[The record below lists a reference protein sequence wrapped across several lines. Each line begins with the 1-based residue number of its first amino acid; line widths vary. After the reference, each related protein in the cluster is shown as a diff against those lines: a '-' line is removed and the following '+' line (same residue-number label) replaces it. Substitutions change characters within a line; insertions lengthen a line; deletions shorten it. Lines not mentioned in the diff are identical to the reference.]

1 MNRGKEYAVEQPAK
15 LIDGTAVRVST
26 SNKKF
31 KSFKSTYK
39 NASSITFDHASAGR
53 NKESKSTLVRATR
66 NWQKDRDI
74 YGSDIMN
81 SSTIPDPPA
90 RNATSK
96 SRIYS
101 PKPTR
106 KSDLFQDGGSD
117 TEILSE
123 R

>member
-1 MNRGKEYAVEQPAK
+1 
-15 LIDGTAVRVST
+15 VRLST

-53 NKESKSTLVRATR
+53 NNNDSSTLVRATR

-81 SSTIPDPPA
+81 ASTMPA
-90 RNATSK
+90 QSATSRA
-96 SRIYS
+96 RIFS
-101 PKPTR
+101 PK
-106 KSDLFQDGGSD
+106 
-117 TEILSE
+117 
-123 R
+123 